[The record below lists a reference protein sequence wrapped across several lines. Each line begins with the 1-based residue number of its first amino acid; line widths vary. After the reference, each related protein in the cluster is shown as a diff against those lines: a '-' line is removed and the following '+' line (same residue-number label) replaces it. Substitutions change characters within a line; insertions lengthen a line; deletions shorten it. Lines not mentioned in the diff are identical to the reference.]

1 MTPLELLEALK
12 KYCKEITKNMRFFA
26 RVPENGTQAA
36 KRCPAVFIGGLPDKN
51 SERKAAPYI
60 LLKLLTGKDDDE
72 ESTCRV
78 RIICLTYSENKE
90 ENYIQCLNLVTQ
102 IKTRLLE
109 DVVVDNHFSC
119 QKPVEFI
126 VYDDSLEVYQ
136 IGEIMT
142 IWEMP
147 KVERDVSKYLA
158 QGAYTPKQYVTTMEI
173 DTKKYSMQGDK

>member
-12 KYCKEITKNMRFFA
+12 EYCKEITKDMRLFA

-36 KRCPAVFIGGLPDKN
+36 KRCPSVFVGGLPDKN

-60 LLKLLTGKDDDE
+60 LLKLLAGKDDEE
-72 ESTCRV
+72 ESICRV
-78 RIICLTYSENKE
+78 RIICVTYSENKE

-102 IKTRLLE
+102 IKTKLLE
-109 DVVVDNHFSC
+109 DVVIDNHFSC
-119 QKPVEFI
+119 QKPVEYI
-126 VYDDSLEVYQ
+126 IYDDSLEVYQ

-142 IWEMP
+142 VWEMP

-158 QGAYTPKQYVTTMEI
+158 QGVYTPKQYTIAAETDAE
-173 DTKKYSMQGDK
+173 KYSM